1 MRKSIVVLGAC
12 LVLVLGMTGC
22 DDDDGVFNVP
32 DVPIDQQVTA
42 VTQAVVTGISTVTA
56 ISSAINFPTAAN
68 GVGGGCTSVSGV
80 CLGGGS
86 AELCDAQSLP
96 FLNVFACDVPGIGVI
111 DGNPNPAAAFDIFGN
126 IVINLSI
133 DNSFF
138 LNGTLINLFELGGCA
153 TFGYQNLTVDTQ
165 GVAATMNSSS
175 VSQCL
180 GGQPDGTV
188 FADVSAFG
196 FQLTFFFN
204 GQDTVTVEVFTSP
217 KGAPTICSVNL
228 LDGSTDCSLQTG

>member
-1 MRKSIVVLGAC
+1 MRKSIVILGAC

-22 DDDDGVFNVP
+22 DDDDDVFNVP

-42 VTQAVVTGISTVTA
+42 VTQAVVAGITTVTA
-56 ISSAINFPTAAN
+56 IANVINFPTSATAL
-68 GVGGGCTSVSGV
+68 GGGCTDVSKA
-80 CLGGGS
+80 CLGGGF
-86 AELCDAQSLP
+86 AELCDQTI
-96 FLNVFACDVPGIGVI
+96 LNIVACDIPGIGVI
-111 DGNPNPAAAFDIFGN
+111 DGNPNPAASIDIFGN

-138 LNGTLINLFELGGCA
+138 LNGTLIIPFELGGCA
-153 TFGYQNLTVDTQ
+153 TFGYENLTVDTQ

-180 GGQPDGTV
+180 GGQPDGTI

-204 GQDTVTVEVFTSP
+204 GEDTVTVEVFTSP